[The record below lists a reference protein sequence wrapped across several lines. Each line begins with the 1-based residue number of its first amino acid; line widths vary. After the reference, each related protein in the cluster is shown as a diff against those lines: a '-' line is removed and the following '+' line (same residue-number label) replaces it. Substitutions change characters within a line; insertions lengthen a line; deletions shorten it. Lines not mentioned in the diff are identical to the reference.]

1 MLLNIGSVNNSDK
14 RYATITPLTSPNI
27 NPNIFENIP
36 STIVILSNFSSAFVK
51 NTINWN
57 IILNIINTTKKAII

>member
-14 RYATITPLTSPNI
+14 RYATITPLTSPKI

-36 STIVILSNFSSAFVK
+36 STIVILQVHLLK
-51 NTINWN
+51 
-57 IILNIINTTKKAII
+57 ILLIGILYLIL